1 MVFDVEETSKYAGKF
16 VHKGT
21 VKCGT
26 VKAGDKVK
34 AEINVERRL
43 ATARNHTATH
53 LLQAALREVLGKH
66 VEQSGSYVCDKYLRF
81 DFSHFA
87 VMSTDEILKVE
98 KIVNEKILQN
108 LTVTTDVMGIDDAKK
123 LGAMALFGEKYGD
136 SVRVVKAG
144 DFSMELCGGTHVN
157 ATGCIGLF
165 KILSESGVAAGV
177 RRIEAV
183 TGFNSYEYLMNRDQL
198 IAQTANVL
206 KSNEDNIIKRIT
218 SLQIE
223 LKDTKKRLEQAMT
236 SSQKTSADDLLANA
250 EKINGISVVTGM
262 FENADMNALRQNCD
276 VIRDKAKSC
285 VVVLASEFEGKL
297 LLVAAATDDAVKS
310 GVKCGDV
317 IKAAAK
323 AANGNGGGR
332 PNMAQ
337 ASCSDVSK
345 KNEAVNAAKA
355 MIQDMI
361 K

>member
-1 MVFDVEETSKYAGKF
+1 M
-16 VHKGT
+16 
-21 VKCGT
+21 
-26 VKAGDKVK
+26 
-34 AEINVERRL
+34 
-43 ATARNHTATH
+43 
-53 LLQAALREVLGKH
+53 QAALREVLGKH

-87 VMSTDEILKVE
+87 VMSTEEILKVE
-98 KIVNEKILQN
+98 RLVNEKILQN
-108 LTVTTDVMGIDDAKK
+108 LSVTTDVMCIDDAKK

-136 SVRVVKAG
+136 NVRVVRTG

-183 TGFNSYEYLMNRDQL
+183 TGFNSYEYLMGRDEL
-198 IAQTANVL
+198 IAQTASAL

-218 SLQIE
+218 SLQGE

-250 EKINGISVVTGM
+250 EKINGIAVVTGI
-262 FENADMNALRQNCD
+262 FDNADMNVLRQNCD

-297 LLVAAATDDAVKS
+297 LLVAAATDDAVKC
-310 GVKCGDV
+310 GIKCGDV

-337 ASCSDVSK
+337 ASCQDVAK
-345 KNEAVNAAKA
+345 KNEAIEAARSAVKEVL
-355 MIQDMI
+355 